1 MFNRFTRAMEAL
13 EALMGIIQPVQR
25 QERIPVQDSAGR
37 ILSEGIVSAVDLPK
51 FDRAAMDGYA
61 VRSGDTRGASTTNP
75 VYLRLGENCMQIRT
89 GMAMPGNFDA
99 VVMLEETFLRGS
111 QVEVMNEV
119 HPFRNVS
126 RIGEDIAVADLI
138 FKDGHRIRPPDIALL
153 AALGIKEV
161 SVYAPPNIA
170 VIPTGGELVAIGAR
184 PLLPGE
190 AYEINGLMARLYVEK
205 WGGLAS
211 VHDIVPDDPELIRK
225 AVASNLDADM
235 IILIGGTS
243 VGEKDY
249 APKILAEMG
258 QLLVHGVRIQ
268 PGKPTAF
275 GRVRDKPVVCL
286 PGYPVAALADL
297 YLFVRPALKKLAH
310 LNDAVPKTTARLA
323 RKIASK
329 PGYLGIVRVRFE
341 NEMAVPIMTS
351 GAGILSSVARADG
364 FVIVPE
370 ELEGIEAGE
379 IVEVVLFE

>member
-1 MFNRFTRAMEAL
+1 
-13 EALMGIIQPVQR
+13 V
-25 QERIPVQDSAGR
+25 GR
-37 ILSEGIVSAVDLPK
+37 VLSEGIVSAVDLPE
-51 FDRAAMDGYA
+51 FNRAAMDGYA
-61 VRSGDTRGASTTNP
+61 VRSGDTRSACTTNP
-75 VYLRLGENCMQIRT
+75 VYLNLGENITQVRT
-89 GMAMPGNFDA
+89 GMAVPDDFDA
-99 VVMLEETFLRGS
+99 VVMLEETFLRGNR
-111 QVEVMNEV
+111 VEVMGEV

-126 RIGEDIAVADLI
+126 RIGEDIAAGDLI
-138 FKDGHRIRPPDIALL
+138 FKDGHQLRPPDIALL

-161 SVYAPPNIA
+161 FVYARPRIA
-170 VIPTGGELVAIGAR
+170 IIPTGGELVALGAR

-190 AYEINGLMARLYVEK
+190 AYEINGLMARLYMEK
-205 WGGLAS
+205 WGGLAT
-211 VHDIVPDDPELIRK
+211 VHNIVHDDPELIRK
-225 AVASNLDADM
+225 AIESNLDADM

-249 APKILAEMG
+249 APKVLAELG
-258 QLLVHGVRIQ
+258 ELLVHGVRIQ

-275 GRVRDKPVVCL
+275 GRVQDKPVVCL

-310 LNDAVPKTTARLA
+310 LNDAVPKITARLA

-329 PGYLGIVRVRFE
+329 PGYLGIVRVKIDG
-341 NEMAVPIMTS
+341 EMAMPIMTS

-379 IVEVVLFE
+379 MVEVTMIE

>member
-1 MFNRFTRAMEAL
+1 
-13 EALMGIIQPVQR
+13 
-25 QERIPVQDSAGR
+25 
-37 ILSEGIVSAVDLPK
+37 
-51 FDRAAMDGYA
+51 
-61 VRSGDTRGASTTNP
+61 
-75 VYLRLGENCMQIRT
+75 
-89 GMAMPGNFDA
+89 
-99 VVMLEETFLRGS
+99 MLEETFLRGN
-111 QVEVMNEV
+111 QVEVMGEV

-138 FKDGHRIRPPDIALL
+138 FKEGHRIRPPDIALL
-153 AALGIKEV
+153 AALGIKEA
-161 SVYAPPNIA
+161 SVYARPNIA

-184 PLLPGE
+184 LLLPGE

-205 WGGLAS
+205 WGSLAS

-225 AVASNLDADM
+225 AIVSNLDADM

-249 APKILAEMG
+249 APGVLAEMG

-329 PGYLGIVRVRFE
+329 PGYLGIVRVKFE
-341 NEMAVPIMTS
+341 GEMAIPIMTS

-379 IVEVVLFE
+379 MVEITLIE

>member
-1 MFNRFTRAMEAL
+1 MEAL
-13 EALMGIIQPVQR
+13 EALLGIIQPTNA
-25 QERIPVQDSAGR
+25 QEHIPVQDSVGR
-37 ILSEGIVSAVDLPK
+37 VLSEGIVSAVDLPE
-51 FDRAAMDGYA
+51 FNRAAMDGYA
-61 VRSGDTRGASTTNP
+61 VRSGDTRSASTTNP
-75 VYLRLGENCMQIRT
+75 VYLNLGENVTQVRT
-89 GMAMPGNFDA
+89 GMPVPDNFDA
-99 VVMLEETFLRGS
+99 VVMLEETFLRGNR
-111 QVEVMNEV
+111 VEVMGEV

-126 RIGEDIAVADLI
+126 RIGEDIAIGDLI
-138 FKDGHRIRPPDIALL
+138 FKDGHRIRPPDIAML
-153 AALGIKEV
+153 AALGVKDV
-161 SVYAPPNIA
+161 PVYSRPRIA

-205 WGGLAS
+205 WGGLAT
-211 VHDIVPDDPELIRK
+211 VHDIVPDDPELIRT
-225 AVASNLDADM
+225 AIESNLDADM

-249 APKILAEMG
+249 APKVLAELG
-258 QLLVHGVRIQ
+258 ELLVHGVRIQ

-275 GRVRDKPVVCL
+275 GRVQDKPVVCL

-310 LNDAVPKTTARLA
+310 LDDAVPKTTSRLA

-329 PGYLGIVRVRFE
+329 PGYLGIVRVKIDG
-341 NEMAVPIMTS
+341 EMAMPIMTS

-379 IVEVVLFE
+379 TVEVMMIE